1 VAEPAPP
8 PDPIFSDG
16 FESGDS
22 CLWDDTQP
30 PVGCLLRRPDLPWGT
45 AWQTSSQAYLY
56 DVYGNLVETTTD
68 GVPLELPADSATNRL
83 GVPGV
88 CYDAR
93 GNLVRYSP
101 GQVCGFIQT
110 VGDRYDFDALDRM
123 AARRRL
129 GEEESYRFLYTADDE
144 RVATFVDRAAGDELF
159 WTLRDLGGRELR
171 EFYRAGTAKRPFRDH
186 VYRGELLLGL
196 YEVEDQ
202 VEVHLAL
209 DHLGSP
215 RKETLWDRADALVT
229 PSTERKYY
237 PFGTEALTVSQYGH
251 TRRFTGHERD
261 LFNPAGTDDDLDY
274 LHARFRSPLTGRFLS
289 TDPIPGHPRRPQ
301 SWNQYSYVQGNPL
314 NYTDPE
320 GLHLKAMSDEAKTDM
335 CALVGPDC
343 EKHLSFADDGTVTV
357 TATKDELAANEA
369 LSLFNDLASSEL
381 TYGAYVGGKLPTQ
394 GGFISLGGG
403 KGELIATNVSTT
415 PDNRIK
421 SQQLPPAGFSG
432 VAGVFSGLT
441 GVASGMNGEPAHRPS
456 ALFHELAENYL
467 RTEKLMQWKE
477 AHPGAIERE
486 NLLRSQRPELN
497 QYLLGAGTYRR
508 VISN

>member
-1 VAEPAPP
+1 VGRHAAAGRLPGAP
-8 PDPIFSDG
+8 S
-16 FESGDS
+16 
-22 CLWDDTQP
+22 
-30 PVGCLLRRPDLPWGT
+30 RPPWGT

-68 GVPLELPADSATNRL
+68 GVPLELPADSSTNRL
-83 GVPGV
+83 DATGV

-101 GQVCGFIQT
+101 GQACGFVQT

-171 EFYRAGTAKRPFRDH
+171 EFYGAGTAKRPFRDH

-215 RKETLWDRADALVT
+215 RKETLWDRTEATVT
-229 PSTERKYY
+229 PATERKYY
-237 PFGTEALTVSQYGH
+237 PFGAEALAVSQYGH

-289 TDPIPGHPRRPQ
+289 VDPILSLKRAMKRPQ
-301 SWNQYSYVQGNPL
+301 AWNRYSYVVGNPL
-314 NYTDPE
+314 KYIDPSGAVFKLAGCGE
-320 GLHLKAMSDEAKTDM
+320 GGNADQCNAQKALLANTLG
-335 CALVGPDC
+335 ANANQIRVNT
-343 EKHLSFADDGTVTV
+343 DGTVSLAKGVSGSKFAAGGDFQKGLLKLIGASGTFSLV
-357 TATKDELAANEA
+357 TDSGKGTATGGGTFEADE
-369 LSLFNDLASSEL
+369 
-381 TYGAYVGGKLPTQ
+381 Q
-394 GGFISLGGG
+394 GGGSIYLETSMLNGRTGDVMG
-403 KGELIATNVSTT
+403 TPQTALVHETAHALKELFPAFYNATNARFLGST
-415 PDNRIK
+415 
-421 SQQLPPAGFSG
+421 L
-432 VAGVFSGLT
+432 
-441 GVASGMNGEPAHRPS
+441 
-456 ALFHELAENYL
+456 NYL
-467 RTEKLMQWKE
+467 NLARAGEGY
-477 AHPGAIERE
+477 AVNFE
-486 NLLRSQRPELN
+486 NR
-497 QYLLGAGTYRR
+497 YRR
-508 VISN
+508 ARGLDIRNAYNAISPGIIVDFGIDLFPSE